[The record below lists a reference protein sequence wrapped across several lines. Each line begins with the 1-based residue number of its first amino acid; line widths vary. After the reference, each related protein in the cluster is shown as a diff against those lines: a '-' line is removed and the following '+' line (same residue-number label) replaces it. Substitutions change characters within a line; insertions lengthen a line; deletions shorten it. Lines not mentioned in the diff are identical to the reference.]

1 MRNDM
6 PAQEQPTLISP
17 DEARTHI
24 AKVLDG
30 LCTLQGT
37 DVDLDVLPSR
47 EEMVRFA
54 EHMLADVRDA
64 AFISAAL
71 ETKWAQICADLIAA
85 EGERRGGDQKS
96 EEIKVTPSVTLIPP
110 AARMARSRIRPLA
123 GQSALVDEYI
133 EKAKETKTLPTKT
146 GAVRYV
152 RTRVEPTARR
162 TVTTPVRSR
171 AEIQFSVAQVKSQRR
186 ADTILAAL
194 DSVADGTHYSDA
206 ALRRAIRRHG
216 PHEVQF
222 FLQGIRL
229 IPWLTITR
237 DETGT
242 TFTIDHEL
250 RDICD
255 GHRPR
260 PTLDGGQSVA
270 GFLRHLRDEIRRR
283 RKENHDEL
291 HKRKWNSE
299 LILKREQ
306 TALLD
311 WIEEQLDRLP

>member
-6 PAQEQPTLISP
+6 PAQQQPTLISP

-37 DVDLDVLPSR
+37 EVDLDVLPSR

-54 EHMLADVRDA
+54 QHMLADVRDA

-71 ETKWAQICADLIAA
+71 ETKWAQLRADLIAA

-96 EEIKVTPSVTLIPP
+96 TEKIKVSPALTLIP
-110 AARMARSRIRPLA
+110 AERTARKEIRPLA
-123 GQSALVDEYI
+123 GQSELVDEYI
-133 EKAKETKTLPTKT
+133 KKAKETKTLPTKT

-152 RTRVEPTARR
+152 RTRVEPPARR
-162 TVTTPVRSR
+162 TVTTPAPSR
-171 AEIQFSVAQVKSQRR
+171 AEIQFRVAQVKSQRR

-194 DSVADGTHYSDA
+194 DTVADGTHYSDA

-216 PHEVQF
+216 PHEIQF
-222 FLQGIRL
+222 FLQAIRL

-237 DETGT
+237 DDTGT

-255 GHRPR
+255 GRAPR
-260 PTLDGGQSVA
+260 PPLEGQSIRD
-270 GFLRHLRDEIRRR
+270 FLRSLRAEITRR
-283 RKENHDEL
+283 RKENHDEYN
-291 HKRKWNSE
+291 KRKWRVTE
-299 LILKREQ
+299 VRTREQ
-306 TALLD
+306 TLLLN
-311 WIEEQLDRLP
+311 WIEEQLDRVP